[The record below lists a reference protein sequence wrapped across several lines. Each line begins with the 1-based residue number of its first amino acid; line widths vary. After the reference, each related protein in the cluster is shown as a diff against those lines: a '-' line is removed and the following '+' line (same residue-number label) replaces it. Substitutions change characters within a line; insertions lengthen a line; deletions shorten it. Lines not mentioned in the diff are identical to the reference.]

1 MGIVV
6 FWIETY
12 ETDSLAPG
20 LVTESYFKEFGETE
34 LSQALAFAEKQR
46 KDGRKHVI
54 ISTELSASV
63 GKPGVNAVVDDAFL
77 TAHARVV
84 KGHQYRL
91 VGATRRGRHLHRTT
105 V

>member
-1 MGIVV
+1 MSIVV

-12 ETDSLAPG
+12 ETDSLG

-63 GKPGVNAVVDDAFL
+63 GKPGVNAVVDGKTPD
-77 TAHARVV
+77 
-84 KGHQYRL
+84 GHDYEWSKKH
-91 VGATRRGRHLHRTT
+91 RGNPTL
-105 V
+105 

>member
-63 GKPGVNAVVDDAFL
+63 GKPGVNAVVDGKTPD
-77 TAHARVV
+77 
-84 KGHQYRL
+84 GHDYEWSKKH
-91 VGATRRGRHLHRTT
+91 RGNPTL
-105 V
+105 